1 MLNPGGNIDQVAEAL
16 EKKKI
21 KWERGNTT
29 IYSYVIIIIG
39 LGLRL
44 SFRIFYF
51 LLLCV
56 LYFLFGPTG
65 FSV

>member
-21 KWERGNTT
+21 KWERGNPT